1 MLDLYRQLSEKE
13 SVRLINEQIIWLT
26 TVRSDGLPMPT
37 PVWYLWDGETFLIY
51 SQPNQQ
57 KLRNIEVHP
66 KVALNLNSDEWGENV
81 FIVTGTAEVDRNAPP
96 ALLIEAYI
104 QKYRQGISAI
114 QMTPE
119 SFSRAF
125 SVAIRVRPE
134 RLRKW

>member
-81 FIVTGTAEVDRNAPP
+81 FIVTGTAEIDRNAPP